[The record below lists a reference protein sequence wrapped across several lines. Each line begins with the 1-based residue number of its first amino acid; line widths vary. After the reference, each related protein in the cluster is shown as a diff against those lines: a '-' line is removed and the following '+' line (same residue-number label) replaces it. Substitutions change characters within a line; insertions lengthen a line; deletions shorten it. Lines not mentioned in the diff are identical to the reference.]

1 VIVLDT
7 NVISEPLKS
16 MPEPRVMAW
25 LDDQAVETLFITA
38 ISRAELRFGVLK
50 LPDGKRKSA
59 LAAQIDQVLDLFKGR
74 TLDFDIAASDKLAEI
89 AALCEKAGKPAV
101 APDAYIA
108 ACAAARGFAV
118 ATRNVRHFE
127 PTGVRVINPWGQ
139 VSS

>member
-16 MPEPRVMAW
+16 MPDPKVMAW
-25 LDDQAVETLFITA
+25 LDDQSAETLFITA

-50 LPDGKRKSA
+50 LPEGKRKSA
-59 LAAQIDQVLDLFKGR
+59 LAERIERVLDLFKDR
-74 TLDFDIAASDKLAEI
+74 TLDFDTAASDKLAEI
-89 AALCEKAGKPAV
+89 AARCEKAGRPAV

-118 ATRNVRHFE
+118 ATRNVKHFE
-127 PTGVRVINPWGQ
+127 PTGVRVINPWK
-139 VSS
+139 

>member
-16 MPEPRVMAW
+16 MPEPKVVAW
-25 LDDQAVETLFITA
+25 LDDQAAETLFITA

-59 LAAQIDQVLDLFKGR
+59 LAERVERVLGLFKDR

-89 AALCEKAGKPAV
+89 AARCEKTGKRAI

-118 ATRNVRHFE
+118 ATRNVGHFE
-127 PTGVRVINPWGQ
+127 PTGVLVINPWK
-139 VSS
+139 

>member
-16 MPEPRVMAW
+16 MPDPKVMAW
-25 LDDQAVETLFITA
+25 LDDQADETLFITA
-38 ISRAELRFGVLK
+38 ISRAELKFGVLK

-59 LAAQIDQVLDLFKGR
+59 LAAQIERVLDLFKDR

-89 AALCEKAGKPAV
+89 AARCEKAGKPAM

-108 ACAAARGFAV
+108 ACATARGFAV
-118 ATRNVRHFE
+118 ATRNKRHFE
-127 PTGVRVINPWGQ
+127 PTGVQVVNPWE
-139 VSS
+139 